1 MARLRPNTPTITSET
16 FEDEVV
22 IVNFESGSYYSVS
35 ASGVEIWK
43 ALERGATPGEIVSV
57 LELLFEAE
65 PGRIE
70 TAVAAFLRELEKEA
84 LVAARDGTPASSG
97 RAVAAVPDGRPPF
110 PSPLLNAFTDM
121 QELLWL
127 DPVHEADEAGWPATR
142 VPEPL

>member
-1 MARLRPNTPTITSET
+1 MVRLWPNTPTITSEA
-16 FEDEVV
+16 FADEVV

-35 ASGVEIWK
+35 GSGVEIWK
-43 ALERGATPGEIVSV
+43 AVEGGATSGEIVSV
-57 LELLFEAE
+57 LEPLFEAE

-84 LVAARDGTPASSG
+84 LVVARDGPPRSSDH
-97 RAVAAVPDGRPPF
+97 AAAAVSGGRTPF

-127 DPVHEADEAGWPATR
+127 DPVHETDEAGWPAAR
-142 VPEPL
+142 VPKPL

>member
-1 MARLRPNTPTITSET
+1 MMRLWPNTPTITSEA

-35 ASGVEIWK
+35 GSGVEIWK
-43 ALERGATPGEIVSV
+43 AVERGATPAEIVRV
-57 LELLFEAE
+57 LDSLFEAE

-84 LVAARDGTPASSG
+84 LVVARDGPFAGSDRG
-97 RAVAAVPDGRPPF
+97 AAAVAGGRTPF

-127 DPVHEADEAGWPATR
+127 DPVHETDEAGWPAAR